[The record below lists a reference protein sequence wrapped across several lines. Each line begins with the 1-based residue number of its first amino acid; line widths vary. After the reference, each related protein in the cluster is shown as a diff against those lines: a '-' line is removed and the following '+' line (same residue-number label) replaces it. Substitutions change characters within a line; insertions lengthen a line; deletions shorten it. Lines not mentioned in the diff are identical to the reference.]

1 MNRENGIEE
10 IFQEIMVENF
20 PELLKDVKLQSW
32 ESSPNL
38 TEK

>member
-20 PELLKDVKLQSW
+20 PELLKDVKLQS
-32 ESSPNL
+32 
-38 TEK
+38 